1 MRSQRRTCER
11 SDEGMERQQA
21 ERMDGRAHGGKS
33 RAFPGHQNLQRRL
46 AKGVKATE
54 GVEITN
60 YRRAAHQPNIG
71 THIRGPCGQSLG
83 AGYKYLTNRGS
94 LLLTALRSGSRVSS
108 YLHLGLSCHASL
120 RLRRSRRLV
129 LGRLGLTPPPPSPPP
144 QASLLLGRLHLR
156 RRGGLLGFGR
166 IGRRLGSI
174 CPMRGTHA
182 SMTCVSSRP
191 A

>member
-1 MRSQRRTCER
+1 M
-11 SDEGMERQQA
+11 EGRVE
-21 ERMDGRAHGGKS
+21 
-33 RAFPGHQNLQRRL
+33 AFPGHQNLQRRL

-54 GVEITN
+54 GAETLTN
-60 YRRAAHQPNIG
+60 YRRGAHQPNIG
-71 THIRGPCGQSLG
+71 THIRGPCGQSLS
-83 AGYKYLTNRGS
+83 AGYKYLNRGS

-108 YLHLGLSCHASL
+108 YLHLGLSRHASL

-156 RRGGLLGFGR
+156 RRGGLLGFGG

-174 CPMRGTHA
+174 CPMRGSHA
-182 SMTCVSSRP
+182 SVTCVSSRP

>member
-1 MRSQRRTCER
+1 M
-11 SDEGMERQQA
+11 EGRVE
-21 ERMDGRAHGGKS
+21 
-33 RAFPGHQNLQRRL
+33 AFPGHQNLQRRL

-54 GVEITN
+54 GAETLTN
-60 YRRAAHQPNIG
+60 YRRGAHQPNIW

-174 CPMRGTHA
+174 CPMRGSHA
-182 SMTCVSSRP
+182 SVTCVSSRP

>member
-71 THIRGPCGQSLG
+71 THIRGPCGQSLS
-83 AGYKYLTNRGS
+83 AGYKYLNRGS

-182 SMTCVSSRP
+182 SMTCVSSR
-191 A
+191 AA

>member
-1 MRSQRRTCER
+1 M
-11 SDEGMERQQA
+11 EGRVE
-21 ERMDGRAHGGKS
+21 
-33 RAFPGHQNLQRRL
+33 AFPGHQNLQRRL

-54 GVEITN
+54 GAGVLTT
-60 YRRAAHQPNIG
+60 YRRGAHQPNIG
-71 THIRGPCGQSLG
+71 THIRGPCGQSLS
-83 AGYKYLTNRGS
+83 AGYKYLNRGS

-144 QASLLLGRLHLR
+144 QASLLLGRLRLR

-174 CPMRGTHA
+174 CPMRGSHA
-182 SMTCVSSRP
+182 SVTCVSSRP